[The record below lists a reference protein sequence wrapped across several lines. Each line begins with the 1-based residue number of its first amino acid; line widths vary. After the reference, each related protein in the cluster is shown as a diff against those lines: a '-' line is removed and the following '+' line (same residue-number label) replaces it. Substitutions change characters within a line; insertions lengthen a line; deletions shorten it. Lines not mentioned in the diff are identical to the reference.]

1 MTEQENNFENK
12 SGSYKIRPAG
22 RHLSTIGKE
31 LIQNEAA
38 AIIELVKNAYDADA
52 DEIYVD
58 VSLDYSSKSVE
69 ITVSD
74 NGHGMDID
82 TFLNKW
88 MVPSTDDKLLRKISK
103 NKNRI
108 MQGRKGIGRYAVAVL
123 GNVLDIHTTTK
134 DLSATSAK
142 INWDIFNTVQYLDE
156 INIDVK
162 NVQLTEGKK
171 GTILKIY
178 GNEEY
183 FETWTARNKKA
194 LEFELKK
201 LISPL
206 DAKKNDFKIFLK
218 ITPNENLESDEDM
231 FALDNNDETS
241 FEEIKPF
248 PIVKYFDYRIQG
260 EIAADGTGKL
270 TYSCQKELN
279 LPDIIIDFNYYHP
292 TNCGALKFDFRVYD
306 RESDALDDLVER
318 TKRVEEVPLEKKEIR
333 ALLDTYHGVGVF
345 RGGFRIR
352 PLGDVGYDWMD
363 LNLQR
368 VNNPSLRISVNQI
381 IGYVR
386 IESEEQ
392 SKLFEK
398 SARDG
403 LRDNEAYK
411 NLVAISQRVLR
422 LLEENR
428 FKYRESTGK
437 SRKNNESIDEKL
449 NNIFSSERLSS
460 KIQNTLE
467 KSGLSSDKKDKI
479 SKDIMGLVEEDA
491 KSKTKEL
498 EFIKRAVAIYQGQ
511 ATLGKIINRL
521 IHEGRRP
528 LNYFQHE
535 IPNLKR
541 WKEKYDESHE
551 EKHFA
556 KVLER
561 VDGVL
566 DNTKHFVVL
575 FKKIDP
581 LATARRPNKKDENL
595 KKIILSSINIFE
607 KDINDNAITVNISC
621 SDELTYL
628 CWKQDIIAILYNLL
642 ENSIYWMVT
651 TNCLKKHI
659 EITVTEKDGK
669 FESIIYSDTGPGIKP
684 EDIESLVIFTPGFSG
699 KPDGGTGLGLS
710 IAGESAVR
718 NNLKLQAEE
727 NLDGALF
734 KLISKGDEK

>member
-1 MTEQENNFENK
+1 MPEVKVSPYNK

-22 RHLSTIGKE
+22 RHLATIGKE

-52 DEIYVD
+52 DEIYID
-58 VSLDYSSKSVE
+58 INLDEISKTVSIK
-69 ITVSD
+69 VSD

-88 MVPSTDDKLLRKISK
+88 MVPSTNDKFERKISTHK
-103 NKNRI
+103 KRV

-123 GNVLDIHTTTK
+123 GNKLDIQTTTK
-134 DLSATSAK
+134 ELSLTSAE
-142 INWDIFNTVQYLDE
+142 IDWDIFNKVQYLDE

-162 NVQLTEGKK
+162 NEKLTNGKQ
-171 GTILKIY
+171 GTILEIY

-183 FETWTARNKKA
+183 FETWTERNKKT

-206 DAKKNDFKIFLK
+206 DAKKNDFKVFLK
-218 ITPNENLESDEDM
+218 ITPNMTQTSDEDL
-231 FALDNNDETS
+231 FSPEESKTE

-260 EIAADGTGKL
+260 EIAANGIGKL
-270 TYSCQKELN
+270 TYSCQKELD
-279 LPDIIIDFNYYHP
+279 LPDITIDFNYYQA
-292 TNCGALKFDFRVYD
+292 TNCGNLKFDFRVYD

-318 TKRVEEVPLEKKEIR
+318 TKRIEESSLEKKDVR

-345 RGGFRIR
+345 RNGFRIR
-352 PLGDVGYDWMD
+352 PLGDAGYDWMD

-386 IESEEQ
+386 IESEEE
-392 SKLFEK
+392 SHLYEK

-411 NLVAISQRVLR
+411 NLVDISQRVLR

-428 FKYRESTGK
+428 FRYRESRGK
-437 SRKNNESIDEKL
+437 SRRKNESIDEKL
-449 NNIFSSERLSS
+449 DNIFSSEKLSS
-460 KIQNTLE
+460 KIQDTLD
-467 KSGLSSDKKDKI
+467 KSGLSSDKKQKI
-479 SKDIMGLVEEDA
+479 STDIISLVEEDT
-491 KSKTKEL
+491 KSKSKEL
-498 EFIKRAVAIYQGQ
+498 EYIKRAVAIYQGQ

-528 LNYFQHE
+528 LNYFQNE

-541 WKEKYDESHE
+541 WKEKYDISHE
-551 EKHFA
+551 EKHFS
-556 KVLER
+556 KVMER

-566 DNTKHFVVL
+566 ENTKHFVVL

-581 LATARRPNKKDENL
+581 LATARRPNKKDENI
-595 KKIILSSINIFE
+595 KNIIQSAINIFE
-607 KDINDNAITVNISC
+607 KDINDNGITISYSC
-621 SDELTYL
+621 SDNLTYL
-628 CWKQDIIAILYNLL
+628 CWKQDVIAIFYNLL
-642 ENSIYWMVT
+642 ENSIYWMVST
-651 TNCLKKHI
+651 KCQNKHI
-659 EITVTEKDGK
+659 EITITENQGVFDSVIYKD
-669 FESIIYSDTGPGIKP
+669 SGPGIKK
-684 EDIESLVIFTPGFSG
+684 EDIESLIIFTPGFSG

-710 IAGESAVR
+710 IAGEAAIR

-727 NLDGALF
+727 NTGGALF
-734 KLISKGDEK
+734 KLISNGDKK

>member
-1 MTEQENNFENK
+1 MPEVKINSDNK

-22 RHLSTIGKE
+22 RHLATIGKE

-52 DEIYVD
+52 DEIYID
-58 VSLDYSSKSVE
+58 INLDKSSKTVS

-88 MVPSTDDKLLRKISK
+88 MVPSTNDKFERKISTHK
-103 NKNRI
+103 KRV

-123 GNVLDIHTTTK
+123 GNTLDIQTTTK
-134 DLSATSAK
+134 ELSFISAT
-142 INWDIFNTVQYLDE
+142 IDWDIFGKVKYLDE
-156 INIDVK
+156 IDI
-162 NVQLTEGKK
+162 NVISKKLTHGQQ
-171 GTILKIY
+171 GTTLKIF
-178 GNEEY
+178 GKEEY
-183 FETWTARNKKA
+183 FETWTERNKRN

-218 ITPNENLESDEDM
+218 ITPITTETYDEDV
-231 FALDNNDETS
+231 FSPENKVK

-248 PIVKYFDYRIQG
+248 PIVKYFDYRIHG
-260 EIAADGTGKL
+260 EISENGTGKL

-279 LPDIIIDFNYYHP
+279 LPDIQIDFNYHQP
-292 TNCGALKFDFRVYD
+292 TNCGNLKFDFRVYD

-318 TKRVEEVPLEKKEIR
+318 TKQLAEFPLEKKEIR

-345 RGGFRIR
+345 RNGFRIR
-352 PLGDVGYDWMD
+352 PLGDDGYDWMD

-381 IGYVR
+381 IGYVL

-392 SKLFEK
+392 SKLYEK

-411 NLVAISQRVLR
+411 NLVDISQRILK

-428 FKYRESTGK
+428 FRYRETTGK
-437 SRKNNESIDEKL
+437 SRKKNESIDEKL
-449 NNIFSSERLSS
+449 DNIFSSEKLSS
-460 KIQNTLE
+460 KIQDTLE
-467 KSGLSSDKKDKI
+467 KSGLSSDKKEKI
-479 SKDIMGLVEEDA
+479 SSDIMSLVEEDNKA
-491 KSKTKEL
+491 KSKEL
-498 EFIKRAVAIYQGQ
+498 EYIKRAVAIYQGQ

-528 LNYFQHE
+528 LNYFQNE

-541 WKEKYDESHE
+541 WKEKYEISHD
-551 EKHFA
+551 EKHFS
-556 KVLER
+556 KVMER

-566 DNTKHFVVL
+566 ENTRHFVVL

-581 LATARRPNKKDENL
+581 LATARRPNKKNENI
-595 KKIILSSINIFE
+595 KHIIQSAINIFE
-607 KDINDNAITVNISC
+607 KDINDNGINISYSC
-621 SDELTYL
+621 SENLTYL

-642 ENSIYWMVT
+642 ENSIYWMVST
-651 TNCLKKHI
+651 KSPDKNI
-659 EITVTEKDGK
+659 EITVTENSGVFD
-669 FESIIYSDTGPGIKP
+669 SIIYKDSGPGIKK
-684 EDIESLVIFTPGFSG
+684 EDIESLIIFTPGFSG
-699 KPDGGTGLGLS
+699 KPNGGTGLGLS
-710 IAGESAVR
+710 IAGEAAIR

-727 NLDGALF
+727 ATDGALF
-734 KLISKGDEK
+734 KIINNGEKK